1 MCASGTMVKAV
12 LAGDGGDGGNGGSQT
27 EERSKRR
34 RNGEE
39 IGQAH
44 LVVVASLARPA
55 RAGLWPAWWLKRG
68 EQALREFT
76 PFVLR

>member
-1 MCASGTMVKAV
+1 VTEGTEEN
-12 LAGDGGDGGNGGSQT
+12 GDSQT

-39 IGQAH
+39 IGQAD
-44 LVVVASLARPA
+44 LDVIASLARPA